1 MDRLPARLLAGRDR
15 PSIVEKEAM
24 LAAILPEKSRSRR
37 WLWLAAPSML
47 AAAAAVFLVLWS
59 RNHDEFYPRGGP
71 VTNARLALTCPTGC
85 SAGRKVVFDLHG
97 TAGYRYFA
105 AFARTSDGDVI
116 WYFPQP
122 NGTSER
128 VADVLARTIVFGPE
142 HRPGRYTVYGVY
154 SVHPLTRE
162 AIKARFDAMKTTAGP
177 DTKVVVVDLVV
188 Q

>member
-1 MDRLPARLLAGRDR
+1 
-15 PSIVEKEAM
+15 M
-24 LAAILPEKSRSRR
+24 LAAILPVKSRSKR
-37 WLWLAAPSML
+37 WLWLAAPSMV
-47 AAAAAVFLVLWS
+47 AATAAIFLVVWP
-59 RNHDEFYPRGGP
+59 RNHGEFATRGGP
-71 VTNARLALTCPTGC
+71 GTNARLALTCPTGC
-85 SAGRKVVFDLHG
+85 SAGRKLVFDLHG

-105 AFARTSDGDVI
+105 AFARSSDGDVI

-154 SVHPLTRE
+154 SGKPLSRE
-162 AIKARFDAMKTTAGP
+162 AIKARFDPMQPTAGP
-177 DTKVVVVDLVV
+177 DTKVVVTELVV

>member
-1 MDRLPARLLAGRDR
+1 MDRLPARLLAGRDG

-24 LAAILPEKSRSRR
+24 LAAILPPKSRSKR
-37 WLWLAAPSML
+37 WLWLAAPSVL
-47 AAAAAVFLVLWS
+47 AAAAAVLLVVWP
-59 RNHDEFYPRGGP
+59 RNHNEFSPRGGP
-71 VTNARLALTCPTGC
+71 GPNARLALTCPTGC
-85 SAGRKVVFDLHG
+85 SAGHKLVFDLHG

-105 AFARTSDGDVI
+105 AFARSSDGDVI

-142 HRPGRYTVYGVY
+142 HKPGRYTVYGVY
-154 SVHPLTRE
+154 SAQPLSRE
-162 AIKARFDAMKTTAGP
+162 AIKARFDPVKTTAGP
-177 DTKVVVVDLVV
+177 DTKVAVAELVV